1 MKRTG
6 TALIGLA
13 MLVVTAG
20 GARADDA
27 DVSGASSNGSGYS
40 SNAANLRSGYSYVRE
55 VSGEVSL
62 VSRYNGRIDARRNL
76 PVSVGDELVVSEG
89 GRAEIA
95 LADGNVLLAGGGTR
109 ARFESLRDQ
118 QGEEDQFSVIN
129 LEEGSLVLF
138 AGGDTADRVPRI
150 DTEDAT
156 VYVSR
161 GGRVRVNFD
170 SRRGT
175 SVVERSGSA
184 EIRARAGTYRLRAGE
199 FLQVRGEEEP
209 EIDRGSF
216 SRDRFDIWAADRLEA
231 ADVTRSVSARYVDQQ
246 YANDVVALDGY
257 GDWQHSDEYDSDVW
271 APRVEAGWTP
281 YSNGGWYYT
290 PAGLTWWSNDPWGW
304 YPFHYG
310 TWFFSSSWNRW
321 CWRPASVYS
330 PAWVYWAYTPSYVGW
345 CPIGWYSYWSP
356 WYDNYYRRLNW
367 YNRSN
372 VYISINGVFNSRSVD
387 FRGWNFTGH
396 GGFGGHTGRMDVI
409 PGSRVAERLG
419 AGTVA
424 ISSRPIV
431 VSARPGE
438 GRQAIQS
445 FVREAPRVIGRG
457 ASADDSSRLAP
468 ILARQRTLSS
478 STLQAVE
485 QRAVVV
491 DRGRLAGPGV
501 ADVAPRGARVERGA
515 SLADI
520 GREPAS
526 RVERSRE
533 PLAQAPAAREVT
545 GRGSP
550 APAGSD
556 RTDRGARAD
565 TDWRSRTSPRS
576 VESRGREG
584 APEVARPDRTDT
596 RSFDRETRPE
606 PRSVERAPREES
618 WRSRSEVPPARRVI
632 EGSVPNRRNPDA
644 EGAPRERSWRTQDR
658 ESGPPA
664 REYRPAPRERD
675 SRPESASPRDYRA
688 EPAPRERISRPESA
702 PPREYRAEPAP
713 RERVSRPESPP
724 AREYRAEPAPRER
737 ISRPESGPP
746 PRVERAPAP
755 APPPPPRAEPRAEP
769 RHAPAPP
776 PERGRKDN

>member
-27 DVSGASSNGSGYS
+27 DVSGASSDGSGYS
-40 SNAANLRSGYSYVRE
+40 SNSANLRSGYSYVRE
-55 VSGEVSL
+55 TSGEVSL

-109 ARFESLRDQ
+109 ARFESLKDQ

-170 SRRGT
+170 PRRGT
-175 SVVERSGSA
+175 SVIERSGAA
-184 EIRARAGTYRLRAGE
+184 EIRARAGTFRLRAGE

-231 ADVTRSVSARYVDQQ
+231 ADVTRSASARYVDQQ
-246 YANDVVALDGY
+246 YANDVVAMDGY
-257 GDWQHSDEYDSDVW
+257 GDWQHNDEYDSDVW

-345 CPIGWYSYWSP
+345 CPLGWYSYWSP
-356 WYDNYYRRLNW
+356 WYDNYYRLLNW

-438 GRQAIQS
+438 GRQAIQT

-533 PLAQAPAAREVT
+533 ALTQAPVAREVT
-545 GRGSP
+545 GRRSP
-550 APAGSD
+550 AAAD
-556 RTDRGARAD
+556 RAERGARAD

-596 RSFDRETRPE
+596 RSFDREARPE
-606 PRSVERAPREES
+606 ARSVERAPRDEN

-632 EGSVPNRRNPDA
+632 EGSVPNRRNPDG
-644 EGAPRERSWRTQDR
+644 EGPPRERGWRTQDR
-658 ESGPPA
+658 ESAPPS
-664 REYRPAPRERD
+664 REYRP
-675 SRPESASPRDYRA
+675 
-688 EPAPRERISRPESA
+688 A
-702 PPREYRAEPAP
+702 PPREYRADPAP
-713 RERVSRPESPP
+713 REHVSRPDS
-724 AREYRAEPAPRER
+724 A
-737 ISRPESGPP
+737 PP

-755 APPPPPRAEPRAEP
+755 APAPPPRAEPRAEP